1 MGSRYIPIGWVLTGF
16 AWTSLACH
24 QMSNILHLSTSAV
37 LANSLSFSHTMP
49 SSSPNSVIPPLSFTN
64 LLLLLLHFT
73 IIPQPSHSC
82 SIRLPT
88 ISNLGCLCAS
98 FHSPLTSLQASY
110 IHQDFP
116 HFPPPPLPTNL
127 GGLPHK
133 SPHHPKISR
142 LCFKFCTYL
151 IILRLPSLTTSVAV
165 WLGVIRIAT
174 Q

>member
-1 MGSRYIPIGWVLTGF
+1 MPIGWVLTGF
-16 AWTSLACH
+16 AWTGLACH
-24 QMSNILHLSTSAV
+24 QMSNILHLSTSAI

-49 SSSPNSVIPPLSFTN
+49 SSSPNSVVPPLSFTN

-88 ISNLGCLCAS
+88 ISNLGCLCVS
-98 FHSPLTSLQASY
+98 FHSLLTSLQAGY
-110 IHQDFP
+110 IHQDFS
-116 HFPPPPLPTNL
+116 HFTPPPSPQQTSEVFCTNRPT
-127 GGLPHK
+127 H
-133 SPHHPKISR
+133 SKISR
-142 LCFKFCTYL
+142 LCFKVCNHL
-151 IILRLPSLTTSVAV
+151 IILRAPSLTTSVAV

>member
-1 MGSRYIPIGWVLTGF
+1 MGSRYIPIGWVLTGL

-110 IHQDFP
+110 IHQDLP
-116 HFPPPPLPTNL
+116 HFPPPSPNKPRRSSTQIAPPSKDLQTLLQILHLFNHTSTPQ
-127 GGLPHK
+127 PH
-133 SPHHPKISR
+133 
-142 LCFKFCTYL
+142 Y
-151 IILRLPSLTTSVAV
+151 
-165 WLGVIRIAT
+165 
-174 Q
+174 